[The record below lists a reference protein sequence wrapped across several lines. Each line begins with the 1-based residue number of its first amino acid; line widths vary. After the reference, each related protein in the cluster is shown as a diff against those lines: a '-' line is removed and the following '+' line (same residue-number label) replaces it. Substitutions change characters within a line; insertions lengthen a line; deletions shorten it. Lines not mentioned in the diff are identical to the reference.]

1 MRPHFLHV
9 LAPFLSLVVGVA
21 AARAAGEPLATLH
34 EYVMGTMAEIRIHG
48 AADPAGASAAA
59 EAVMAELRALD
70 RLMAVQRPDSDVS
83 RMNRIAAGAAVPVDP
98 RVLEVLRAALRMH
111 DLTGG
116 AFDVTVLPVV
126 RAWGFDGA
134 QPHRPTGALQ
144 RIAGSEN
151 IRIDEA
157 TGTVRFRDAATA
169 VDLGGIAKGYALDR
183 GRAVLR
189 AAGVSSAYLDLGG
202 QVATLGP
209 APDGGLWRIAIRH
222 PRQPGALLGVVSLG
236 EGSVSTSGDAE
247 RFVEDDEG
255 RAGHVID
262 PRTGRPATRLVVAT
276 VVAASATTADALSTA
291 ALVMGGDDFLPLAD
305 RLGVEA
311 LLGTLVRPSEVRTTQ
326 TAGLRF
332 EPAYNERDIL

>member
-1 MRPHFLHV
+1 L
-9 LAPFLSLVVGVA
+9 LPFVVA
-21 AARAAGEPLATLH
+21 AGSARGAGEPLAMLREHT
-34 EYVMGTMAEIRIHG
+34 MGTVAEIRVHG
-48 AADPAGASAAA
+48 AADPAAAAAAA
-59 EAVMAELRALD
+59 EAAMAELRAID
-70 RLMAVQRPDSDVS
+70 RLMAVQRGDSDVT
-83 RMNRIAAGAAVPVDP
+83 RMNQIAARAAVPVDP
-98 RVLEVLRAALRMH
+98 RVREVLRVALRMH

-126 RAWGFDGA
+126 QAWGFDGS
-134 QPHRPTGALQ
+134 QPHRPTGAVP
-144 RIAGSEN
+144 RIAGSN
-151 IRIDEA
+151 SVRLDEVA
-157 TGTVRFRDAATA
+157 GTVRFLDPATA

-183 GRAVLR
+183 ARAILR

-247 RFVEDDEG
+247 RFVEDGEG

-276 VVAASATTADALSTA
+276 VVAVSATTADALSTA
-291 ALVMGGDDFLPLAD
+291 ALVMGGDDFLPLAS

-311 LLGTLVRPSEVRTTQ
+311 LLGTLIRRSEVRTTQ

-332 EPAYNERDIL
+332 EPA